1 CSSDL
6 ANARKLVVKSEHD
19 RLSGWPPV
27 YRPRSTDGNRL
38 EPAAGACRLLPVV
51 CAPRGGPAFAGRV
64 SMAKSLRIRR
74 NTRAVRVWLIAAVG
88 FASALAGASAPARGA
103 DDDPY
108 ARAEAWLCRPGA
120 SDLCAAPVVATV
132 VQSDGSR
139 GTRVLKPNPSA
150 PIDCFYVYPTVS
162 EDPGGNSGMTSG
174 PGEKRAVAQQF
185 AAFASVCRPFAPIY
199 RQVTIAGLEAVL
211 RHEPLPV
218 DFELPYQDV
227 RAAWR
232 HYLAHDN
239 GGRGVVLIGHSQGAR
254 ILASLLVHDIEGK
267 PEQRLLAGALI
278 LGFDV
283 EVPNGKDVGGTFK
296 AIPLCRVAG
305 QSGCV
310 VAYETFPASSIPP
323 GGSPFPHPQTP
334 GLERAC
340 PDPAALA
347 GGRLDPILATQTN
360 LVGEPPLDPGWGAF
374 VKPLEAPFVSLPG
387 IASGHCVEGAKA
399 SYLSVSINSPLDR
412 KSV

>member
-1 CSSDL
+1 MRWTWMLSLAALAAVSAVAVAQTSSGPKTPAEPAPPLDYAEAANWVCRPDHPCRDDL
-6 ANARKLVVKSEHD
+6 TTAV
-19 RLSGWPPV
+19 LSADGSV
-27 YRPRSTDGNRL
+27 RPERF
-38 EPAAGACRLLPVV
+38 EPAA
-51 CAPRGGPAFAGRV
+51 
-64 SMAKSLRIRR
+64 
-74 NTRAVRVWLIAAVG
+74 
-88 FASALAGASAPARGA
+88 
-103 DDDPY
+103 DP
-108 ARAEAWLCRPGA
+108 
-120 SDLCAAPVVATV
+120 
-132 VQSDGSR
+132 
-139 GTRVLKPNPSA
+139 K
-150 PIDCFYVYPTVS
+150 IDCFYVYPTVS

-254 ILASLLVHDIEGK
+254 ILASLLVHEIEGK

-310 VAYETFPASSIPP
+310 VAYETFPASSLPP
-323 GGSPFPHPQTP
+323 DDSRFTHPETP
-334 GLERAC
+334 GMEIAC
-340 PDPAALA
+340 TDPAALA

-387 IASGHCVEGAKA
+387 IASGHCVEGTKA
-399 SYLSVSINSPLDR
+399 SYLSVSINSPLAPGAWPATLPGNLVVDGRLLKSWGWHLIDINVAMGNLIDFVSRLR
-412 KSV
+412 KPGP

>member
-1 CSSDL
+1 
-6 ANARKLVVKSEHD
+6 
-19 RLSGWPPV
+19 
-27 YRPRSTDGNRL
+27 
-38 EPAAGACRLLPVV
+38 
-51 CAPRGGPAFAGRV
+51 
-64 SMAKSLRIRR
+64 MAKSLRNPRNAGAIR
-74 NTRAVRVWLIAAVG
+74 AWLIAAAG
-88 FASALAGASAPARGA
+88 LASALAGAAVPARAA

-108 ARAEAWLCRPGA
+108 ALPEAWLCRPGG

-139 GTRVLKPNPSA
+139 ATRVLKPNPAA

-162 EDPGGNSGMTSG
+162 EDPAGNSGMTSG

-185 AAFASVCRPFAPIY
+185 AAFSSVCRPFAPIY
-199 RQVTIAGLEAVL
+199 RQVTIAGVEAVL

-218 DFELPYQDV
+218 DFKLPYEDV

-239 GGRGVVLIGHSQGAR
+239 NGRGIVLIGHSQGAR
-254 ILASLLVHDIEGK
+254 ILARLLVHEIEGK

-283 EVPNGKDVGGTFK
+283 EVPEGKDVGGTFK
-296 AIPLCRVAG
+296 AIPLCHAAG

-310 VAYETFPASSIPP
+310 VAYETFPANSLPP
-323 GGSPFPHPQTP
+323 DDSRFTHSETP
-334 GLERAC
+334 GMEIAC
-340 PDPAALA
+340 TDPAALA

-360 LVGEPPLDPGWGAF
+360 LLGKPPLDPSWAAF
-374 VKPLEAPFVSLPG
+374 AKPLDAPFVSLPG
-387 IASGHCVEGAKA
+387 IASGHCVEGPEA
-399 SYLSVSINSPLDR
+399 SYLSVSINSPAAPGAWPATLPGNLVVDGRLLKSWGWHLIDVNVAMGNLIDFVASLR
-412 KSV
+412 KPGP

>member
-1 CSSDL
+1 
-6 ANARKLVVKSEHD
+6 
-19 RLSGWPPV
+19 
-27 YRPRSTDGNRL
+27 
-38 EPAAGACRLLPVV
+38 
-51 CAPRGGPAFAGRV
+51 
-64 SMAKSLRIRR
+64 MAKSLRIRR

-139 GTRVLKPNPSA
+139 GTRVLKPNPAA

-162 EDPGGNSGMTSG
+162 EDPGGNSGMTGG

-199 RQVTIAGLEAVL
+199 RQVTIAGIEAVL

-254 ILASLLVHDIEGK
+254 LLARLLVHDIEGK

-283 EVPNGKDVGGTFK
+283 EVPEGKNVGGTFK
-296 AIPLCRVAG
+296 TIPLCRAAG
-305 QSGCV
+305 QNGCV
-310 VAYETFPASSIPP
+310 VAYETFPASSPP
-323 GGSPFPHPQTP
+323 PDDSRFTHPETP
-334 GLERAC
+334 GMEIAC
-340 PDPAALA
+340 TDPAALA
-347 GGRLDPILATQTN
+347 DGGLDPILATQTN
-360 LVGEPPLDPGWGAF
+360 LLGEPPLDPGWAAF
-374 VKPLEAPFVSLPG
+374 VKPLEGPFVSPPG

-399 SYLSVSINSPLDR
+399 SYLSVSINSPMAPGAWPATLPGNLVVDGRLLKSWGWHLIDVNIAMGNLIDFVSTLR
-412 KSV
+412 KPGP